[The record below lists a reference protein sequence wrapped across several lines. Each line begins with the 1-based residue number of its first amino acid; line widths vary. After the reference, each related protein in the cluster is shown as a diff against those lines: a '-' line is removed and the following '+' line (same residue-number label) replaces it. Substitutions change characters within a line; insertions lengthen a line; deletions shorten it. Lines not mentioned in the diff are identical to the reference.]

1 MRVGNWRPAPPKPTA
16 KAGALSAAVVLG
28 LAAALHAQTQA
39 PTPLTLDAAI
49 VRATE
54 ANRALT
60 AARLA
65 RPVSAAGIGVAS
77 ERLNPELSYDY
88 ERETPKQAIT
98 FSLPIE
104 LGGKRDR
111 RIELAQAGVA
121 TTEADIARIQAELQ
135 NDVRHAYYAV
145 VAGERRLELANEARA
160 LALRVRDAAATR
172 ATAGDVPQLDVVQT
186 NIALSN
192 ADQDVTGAGG
202 EVAAARAD
210 MNVLLGAPPD
220 APLAL
225 AETLT
230 TPPLP
235 TIADLLA
242 QARTGNPAVA
252 VLDRRIAE
260 QTARRAVARSLQ
272 TPDFIATGAL
282 TYDAQPEFTAGY
294 RASAGITLPLFTK
307 HKAGVLV
314 EDAELLRLKAER
326 EATLAR
332 TEATVTAALARAEA
346 ARQQITRYENEIL
359 PNLVRLEQGV
369 QEGYAAGQTPLITL
383 LATLQQ
389 TRDSR
394 LKGLEAAVAYQTALA
409 DLERAVGTR
418 LR

>member
-1 MRVGNWRPAPPKPTA
+1 MGVRWFSPRATFTTA
-16 KAGALSAAVVLG
+16 LVFG

-39 PTPLTLDAAI
+39 PTPLTLETAI
-49 VRATE
+49 ARATE

-65 RPVSAAGIGVAS
+65 RPVSAAGLGVAS
-77 ERLNPELSYDY
+77 ERLNPELSYEY
-88 ERETPKQAIT
+88 ARETPKQAIT

-135 NDVRHAYYAV
+135 NDVRHSYYAV
-145 VAGERRLELANEARA
+145 VGAERRLELANEARA
-160 LALRVRDAAATR
+160 LALRVRDTAATR
-172 ATAGDVPQLDVVQT
+172 AAAGDVPQLDVLQT
-186 NIALSN
+186 NISLSN
-192 ADQDVTGAGG
+192 ADQDVTSAGG
-202 EVAAARAD
+202 EVAATKAELNA
-210 MNVLLGAPPD
+210 LLGQPPD
-220 APLAL
+220 MPLTLADAL
-225 AETLT
+225 TATA
-230 TPPLP
+230 LP
-235 TIADLLA
+235 SIADLVG
-242 QARTGNPAVA
+242 QARTGNPTVV

-260 QTARRAVARSLQ
+260 QTAKRAVARSLQ
-272 TPDFIATGAL
+272 TPDFTAAGAL
-282 TYDAQPEFTAGY
+282 TYDAQPEFTAGF

-307 HKAGVLV
+307 HKAGVLL
-314 EDAELLRLKAER
+314 EDAELTRLKAER
-326 EATLAR
+326 DATLAT
-332 TEATVTAALARAEA
+332 TEAAVTAALARATA
-346 ARQQITRYENEIL
+346 ARDQITRYENDIL

-394 LKGLEAAVAYQTALA
+394 LRGLEDAVAYQTALA

-418 LR
+418 IR